1 MFAKHPDG
9 FWVLFICIKAVNP
22 LKPVRLL
29 GREKIFTD
37 VEEINK
43 ENVASVLGK
52 AYARHLENVCEMQ
65 FLIDYERGEQPLK
78 REKTVRP
85 DIDIRITSSLP
96 NYIKKFKVG
105 YNWGSPIMLVQR
117 GNKEMHNT
125 DASIDD
131 NGISALNEVLK
142 NGENVGYKDQCM
154 AEFIE
159 ICGIG
164 HRMVSPKSFPDNAT
178 DTPESL
184 VDIYTLDSR
193 FAFVVYFNG
202 VGQKEAMGVTYAKR
216 GTKNRFTCFTETT
229 RYEIERGKVI
239 GEYPNLLGMI
249 PIVEYERS
257 FDRTGCFERKIPEID
272 ALNICASDFANETA
286 QHTQEL
292 WWGND
297 IDFPSD
303 EKTGE
308 AKKPQSGDWVLT
320 YSSGNGQTLNPKIQ
334 PIASTFDR
342 NATLA
347 GIASQRSTIL
357 QDCYVPIQYES
368 SGGGS
373 TGTATDMASGW
384 SAAELDALQEQQMTE
399 RGKRKELTL
408 VLKAIQLVP
417 SRVLP
422 LDSPIR
428 KVHVSDL
435 ELKFLRKKSV
445 DMSIKANTFATL
457 VSHGVHGR
465 HAMEYIDA
473 FSDCQQTWNDSEE
486 MVTAYQK
493 SVCLGSENT
502 DEENNSASDIQN
514 QTENSPI
521 IDGMT
526 MGNG

>member
-1 MFAKHPDG
+1 MYLGAF
-9 FWVLFICIKAVNP
+9 CYIKAVKA
-22 LKPVRLL
+22 LDTLRLL
-29 GREKIFTD
+29 GRKKIFTD
-37 VEEINK
+37 CEEINRD
-43 ENVASVLGK
+43 NIASVLGK
-52 AYARHLENVCEMQ
+52 AYAKHMQNVCEMQ
-65 FLIDYERGEQPLK
+65 FLMDYERGEQPLQRVK
-78 REKTVRP
+78 KVRP

-96 NYIKKFKVG
+96 NYIKKFKIG

-117 GNKEMHNT
+117 GNKELHST
-125 DASIDD
+125 DSNVDD
-131 NGISALNEVLK
+131 SGISALNEVLK

-164 HRMVSPKSFPDNAT
+164 HRMVAPKNFPDNIK
-178 DTPESL
+178 DIPESL

-202 VGQKEAMGVTYAKR
+202 VGQKEALGVTYAKR

-229 RYEIERGKVI
+229 RYEVECGKVV

-257 FDRTGCFERKIPEID
+257 FDRTGCFERKISEID
-272 ALNICASDFANETA
+272 ALNICVSDFANETA

-297 IDFPSD
+297 IDFPED

-308 AKKPQSGDWVLT
+308 AKKPKSGDWVLT

-334 PIASTFDR
+334 PISSTFDR
-342 NATLA
+342 NATLS
-347 GIASQRSTIL
+347 GINSQRTTIL

-399 RGKRKELTL
+399 RGKRKELAL

-422 LDSPIR
+422 EDSPIR

-457 VSHGVHGR
+457 VSHGIHGR
-465 HAMEYIDA
+465 HALEYIDA

-486 MVTAYQK
+486 MITAYQK
-493 SVCLGSENT
+493 SACVGTESTEN
-502 DEENNSASDIQN
+502 ESNSASDTQN
-514 QTENSPI
+514 QIDNSPI

-526 MGNG
+526 MGSN